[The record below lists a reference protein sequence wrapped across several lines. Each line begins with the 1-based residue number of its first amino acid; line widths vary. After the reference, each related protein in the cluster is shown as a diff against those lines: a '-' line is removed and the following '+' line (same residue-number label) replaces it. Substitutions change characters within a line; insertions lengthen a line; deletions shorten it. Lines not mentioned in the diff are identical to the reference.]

1 MENIVKAI
9 AQDETINV
17 MEYIE
22 NNLNILLDNYP
33 IFMENIDTITLYRIL
48 ENEEIEYNIIFKII
62 SNINI
67 IQCLKLLYHN
77 NFLYNIEVLSIIL
90 IKLLDYKPLLNLY
103 CSNNPFNFIRNNDS
117 LKAIIIQL
125 KTIYIFVYNENIK
138 CKCFE
143 SKISKDFL
151 MSLQSNYFN
160 FNVIVFLHNIKSLIL
175 TLETI
180 YSYHSEYYKAEKEF
194 YDLDCKN
201 LQEHM
206 IYEEIFD
213 NFVLAY
219 RKNIK
224 PININYTINGNNG
237 EINNILNFIFIVNKD

>member
-1 MENIVKAI
+1 MELENIVKAI

-48 ENEEIEYNIIFKII
+48 ENEKIEYKII
-62 SNINI
+62 KNSDI
-67 IQCLKLLYHN
+67 IQCLKLLYHI

-90 IKLLDYKPLLNLY
+90 IKLLDYKPLLNLC

-117 LKAIIIQL
+117 LKAIIMQL
-125 KTIYIFVYNENIK
+125 KNIYIFVYNENIK

-143 SKISKDFL
+143 SKINKDFL

-160 FNVIVFLHNIKSLIL
+160 FNVIVFLNNIKSLIL

-180 YSYHSEYYKAEKEF
+180 YSYYSEYYNKEKEF

-201 LQEHM
+201 QQEHM
-206 IYEEIFD
+206 IYQEIFD
-213 NFVLAY
+213 DFVLEY

-237 EINNILNFIFIVNKD
+237 DINNILNFVF

>member
-1 MENIVKAI
+1 MEFEDIVKAI

-22 NNLNILLDNYP
+22 NNLNILLDNYS
-33 IFMENIDTITLYRIL
+33 IFIENIDTITLYRIL
-48 ENEEIEYNIIFKII
+48 ENEEIEYKII
-62 SNINI
+62 SNIDI
-67 IQCLKLLYHN
+67 TQCLKLLYHN

-90 IKLLDYKPLLNLY
+90 IKLLDYTPLLNLC
-103 CSNNPFNFIRNNDS
+103 CSTNPFNFIRNNNS

-125 KTIYIFVYNENIK
+125 KTIYIFIYNENIK

-143 SKISKDFL
+143 SKLGKDFQ

-160 FNVIVFLHNIKSLIL
+160 FNVIVFLNNIKNLIL

-180 YSYHSEYYKAEKEF
+180 YSYHSEYYIKEKEF

-206 IYEEIFD
+206 MYEEIFD

-237 EINNILNFIFIVNKD
+237 DINNILNFVF

>member
-1 MENIVKAI
+1 MEFEDIVKAI

-22 NNLNILLDNYP
+22 NNLNILLDNYS
-33 IFMENIDTITLYRIL
+33 IFIENIDTITLYRIL
-48 ENEEIEYNIIFKII
+48 ENEEIEYKII
-62 SNINI
+62 SNIDI
-67 IQCLKLLYHN
+67 TQCLKLLYHN

-90 IKLLDYKPLLNLY
+90 IKLLDYTPLLNLC
-103 CSNNPFNFIRNNDS
+103 CSTNPFNFIRNNDS

-125 KTIYIFVYNENIK
+125 KTIYIFIYNENIK

-143 SKISKDFL
+143 SKLGKDFQ

-160 FNVIVFLHNIKSLIL
+160 FNVIVFLNNIKNLIL

-180 YSYHSEYYKAEKEF
+180 YSYHSEYYIKEKEF

-201 LQEHM
+201 QQEHM
-206 IYEEIFD
+206 MYEEIFD

-237 EINNILNFIFIVNKD
+237 DINNILNFIF

>member
-1 MENIVKAI
+1 MELENIVKAI
-9 AQDETINV
+9 AQNETINV

-33 IFMENIDTITLYRIL
+33 IFIENIDTITLYRIL
-48 ENEEIEYNIIFKII
+48 ENEKIEYKII
-62 SNINI
+62 KNIDI
-67 IQCLKLLYHN
+67 TQCLKLLYHN

-90 IKLLDYKPLLNLY
+90 IKLLDYKPLLNLC

-117 LKAIIIQL
+117 LKAIIMQL
-125 KTIYIFVYNENIK
+125 KNIYIFVYNENIK

-143 SKISKDFL
+143 SKLGKDFQ

-160 FNVIVFLHNIKSLIL
+160 FNVIAFLNNIKSLIL

-180 YSYHSEYYKAEKEF
+180 YSYYSEYYNKEKEF

-201 LQEHM
+201 QQEHM
-206 IYEEIFD
+206 IYQEIFD
-213 NFVLAY
+213 DFVLEY

-237 EINNILNFIFIVNKD
+237 DINNILNFIF

>member
-1 MENIVKAI
+1 MELENIIKAI

-48 ENEEIEYNIIFKII
+48 ENEKIEYKII
-62 SNINI
+62 KNIDI
-67 IQCLKLLYHN
+67 TQCLKLLYHN

-90 IKLLDYKPLLNLY
+90 IKLLDYKPLLNLC
-103 CSNNPFNFIRNNDS
+103 CSKNPFNFIRNNDS

-125 KTIYIFVYNENIK
+125 KNIYIFVYNENIK
-138 CKCFE
+138 CKCFV
-143 SKISKDFL
+143 SKINKDFL
-151 MSLQSNYFN
+151 VSLQNNYFN
-160 FNVIVFLHNIKSLIL
+160 FNVITFLNNIKSLIL

-180 YSYHSEYYKAEKEF
+180 YSYYSEYYNKEKEF

-201 LQEHM
+201 QQEHM
-206 IYEEIFD
+206 IYQEIFD
-213 NFVLAY
+213 DFVLEY
-219 RKNIK
+219 RKNIR
-224 PININYTINGNNG
+224 PISINYTINGNNG
-237 EINNILNFIFIVNKD
+237 DINNILNFIF

>member
-1 MENIVKAI
+1 MEFEDIVKAI

-22 NNLNILLDNYP
+22 NNLNILLDNYS
-33 IFMENIDTITLYRIL
+33 IFIENIDTITLYRIL
-48 ENEEIEYNIIFKII
+48 ENEEIEYKII
-62 SNINI
+62 SNIDI
-67 IQCLKLLYHN
+67 TQCLKLLYHN

-90 IKLLDYKPLLNLY
+90 IKLLDYTPLLNLC
-103 CSNNPFNFIRNNDS
+103 CSTNPFNFIRNNNS

-125 KTIYIFVYNENIK
+125 KTIYIFIYNENIK

-143 SKISKDFL
+143 SKLGKDFQ

-160 FNVIVFLHNIKSLIL
+160 FNVIVFLNNIKNLIL

-180 YSYHSEYYKAEKEF
+180 YSYHSEYYIKEKEF

-206 IYEEIFD
+206 MYEEIFD

-219 RKNIK
+219 RKNMR

-237 EINNILNFIFIVNKD
+237 DINNILNFVF

>member
-1 MENIVKAI
+1 MDIENIVKAI

-17 MEYIE
+17 IEYIE
-22 NNLNILLDNYP
+22 NNLNILLDNYS
-33 IFMENIDTITLYRIL
+33 IFIENIDTTTLYRIL
-48 ENEEIEYNIIFKII
+48 ENEEIEYNVLFKII
-62 SNINI
+62 KNIDI
-67 IQCLKLLYHN
+67 TQCLKLLYHN

-90 IKLLDYKPLLNLY
+90 IKLLDYKPLLNLC

-125 KTIYIFVYNENIK
+125 KNIYIFVYNKNIK

-160 FNVIVFLHNIKSLIL
+160 FNVIVFLNNIKSLIL

-180 YSYHSEYYKAEKEF
+180 YSYYSEYYKAEKEF
-194 YDLDCKN
+194 CDLDCKN

-206 IYEEIFD
+206 MYEEIFD
-213 NFVLAY
+213 NFVLEY
-219 RKNIK
+219 RQNIK
-224 PININYTINGNNG
+224 PININYKIDGNNG
-237 EINNILNFIFIVNKD
+237 DINNILNFIF

>member
-9 AQDETINV
+9 AQDETIDV
-17 MEYIE
+17 IEYIE
-22 NNLNILLDNYP
+22 NNLNILLDNYS
-33 IFMENIDTITLYRIL
+33 IFIENIDIITLYRIL
-48 ENEEIEYNIIFKII
+48 ENEEIEYNVLFKII
-62 SNINI
+62 NNIDI
-67 IQCLKLLYHN
+67 TQCLKLLYHN

-90 IKLLDYKPLLNLY
+90 IKLLDYKPLLNLC

-125 KTIYIFVYNENIK
+125 KAIYIFVYNENIK

-160 FNVIVFLHNIKSLIL
+160 FNVIVFLNNIKSLIL

-180 YSYHSEYYKAEKEF
+180 YSYYSEYYKAEKEF
-194 YDLDCKN
+194 CDLNCSN

-206 IYEEIFD
+206 IYKEIFD
-213 NFVLAY
+213 NFVLEY
-219 RKNIK
+219 RKTIK
-224 PININYTINGNNG
+224 PININYTIDGNNG
-237 EINNILNFIFIVNKD
+237 DINNILNFIY

>member
-1 MENIVKAI
+1 MEFEDIVKAI

-48 ENEEIEYNIIFKII
+48 ENEKIEYKII
-62 SNINI
+62 KNIDI

-90 IKLLDYKPLLNLY
+90 IKLLDYKPLLNLC

-125 KTIYIFVYNENIK
+125 KNIYIFVYNENIK

-143 SKISKDFL
+143 SKLGKDFQ

-160 FNVIVFLHNIKSLIL
+160 FNVIVFLNNIKNLIL

-180 YSYHSEYYKAEKEF
+180 YSYHSEYYIKEKEF

-206 IYEEIFD
+206 MYEEIFD

-237 EINNILNFIFIVNKD
+237 DINNILNFVF

>member
-9 AQDETINV
+9 AQDETIDV
-17 MEYIE
+17 IEYIE
-22 NNLNILLDNYP
+22 NNLNILLDNYS
-33 IFMENIDTITLYRIL
+33 IFIENIDIITLYRIL
-48 ENEEIEYNIIFKII
+48 ENEEIEYNVLFKII
-62 SNINI
+62 NNIDI
-67 IQCLKLLYHN
+67 TQCLKLLYHN

-90 IKLLDYKPLLNLY
+90 IKLLDYKPLLNLC

-125 KTIYIFVYNENIK
+125 KAIYIFVYNENIK

-160 FNVIVFLHNIKSLIL
+160 FNVIVFLNNIKSLIL

-180 YSYHSEYYKAEKEF
+180 YSYYNEYYKAEKEF
-194 YDLDCKN
+194 CDLNCSN

-206 IYEEIFD
+206 IYKEIFD
-213 NFVLAY
+213 NFVLEY
-219 RKNIK
+219 RKTIK
-224 PININYTINGNNG
+224 PININYTIDGNNG
-237 EINNILNFIFIVNKD
+237 DINNILNFIF

>member
-1 MENIVKAI
+1 MENIVEAI
-9 AQDETINV
+9 AQDKT
-17 MEYIE
+17 
-22 NNLNILLDNYP
+22 
-33 IFMENIDTITLYRIL
+33 
-48 ENEEIEYNIIFKII
+48 II
-62 SNINI
+62 SNIDI
-67 IQCLKLLYHN
+67 KQCLQLLYHN

-90 IKLLDYKPLLNLY
+90 IKLLDYKPLLNLC

-125 KTIYIFVYNENIK
+125 KNIYIFVYNENIK

-160 FNVIVFLHNIKSLIL
+160 FNVTTFLNNIKNLIL

-180 YSYHSEYYKAEKEF
+180 YSYHSEYYKTEKEF
-194 YDLDCKN
+194 CDLDCKN
-201 LQEHM
+201 LAEHM
-206 IYEEIFD
+206 IYHEIFD
-213 NFVLAY
+213 NFVLEY
-219 RKNIK
+219 RANTR

-237 EINNILNFIFIVNKD
+237 DINNILNFIFL

>member
-1 MENIVKAI
+1 MEFEDIVKAI

-17 MEYIE
+17 MEYIK
-22 NNLNILLDNYP
+22 NNLNILLDNYS
-33 IFMENIDTITLYRIL
+33 IFIENIDTITLYRIL
-48 ENEEIEYNIIFKII
+48 ENEEIEYKII
-62 SNINI
+62 SNIDI
-67 IQCLKLLYHN
+67 TQCLKLLYHN

-90 IKLLDYKPLLNLY
+90 IKLLDYTPLLNLC
-103 CSNNPFNFIRNNDS
+103 CSTNPFNFIRNNNS

-125 KTIYIFVYNENIK
+125 KTIYIFIYNENIK

-143 SKISKDFL
+143 SKLGKDFQ

-160 FNVIVFLHNIKSLIL
+160 FNVIVFLNNIKNLIL

-180 YSYHSEYYKAEKEF
+180 YSYHSEYYIKEKEF

-206 IYEEIFD
+206 MYEEIFD

-237 EINNILNFIFIVNKD
+237 DINNILNFVF

>member
-1 MENIVKAI
+1 MDIENIVKAI

-17 MEYIE
+17 IEYIE
-22 NNLNILLDNYP
+22 NNLNILLDNYS
-33 IFMENIDTITLYRIL
+33 IFIENIDTTTLYRIL
-48 ENEEIEYNIIFKII
+48 ENEEIEYNVLFKII
-62 SNINI
+62 KNIDI
-67 IQCLKLLYHN
+67 TQCLKLLYHN

-90 IKLLDYKPLLNLY
+90 IKLLDYKPLLNLC

-125 KTIYIFVYNENIK
+125 KNIYIFVYNENIK

-160 FNVIVFLHNIKSLIL
+160 FNVIVFLNNIKSLIL

-180 YSYHSEYYKAEKEF
+180 YSYYSEYYKAEKEF
-194 YDLDCKN
+194 CDLDCKN

-206 IYEEIFD
+206 MYEEIFD
-213 NFVLAY
+213 NFVLEY
-219 RKNIK
+219 RQNIK
-224 PININYTINGNNG
+224 PININYKIDGNNG
-237 EINNILNFIFIVNKD
+237 DINNILNFIF

>member
-1 MENIVKAI
+1 MEFENIVKAI
-9 AQDETINV
+9 AQDETIDV

-22 NNLNILLDNYP
+22 NNLNILLDNYS
-33 IFMENIDTITLYRIL
+33 IFIENIDTITLYRIL

-62 SNINI
+62 KNIDI
-67 IQCLKLLYHN
+67 TQCLKLLYHN

-90 IKLLDYKPLLNLY
+90 IKLLDYKPLLNLC

-125 KTIYIFVYNENIK
+125 KTIYIFIYNENIK

-143 SKISKDFL
+143 SKLGKDFQ

-160 FNVIVFLHNIKSLIL
+160 FNVIVFLNNIKNLIL

-180 YSYHSEYYKAEKEF
+180 YSYHSEYYIKEKEF
-194 YDLDCKN
+194 CDLDCKN

-206 IYEEIFD
+206 IYQEIFD

-237 EINNILNFIFIVNKD
+237 DINNILNFVF

>member
-1 MENIVKAI
+1 MEFENIVKAI

-22 NNLNILLDNYP
+22 NNLNILLDNYS
-33 IFMENIDTITLYRIL
+33 IFIENIDTITLYRIL
-48 ENEEIEYNIIFKII
+48 ENEEIEYNILFKII
-62 SNINI
+62 SNIDI
-67 IQCLKLLYHN
+67 TQCLKLLYHN

-90 IKLLDYKPLLNLY
+90 IKLLDYTPLLNLC
-103 CSNNPFNFIRNNDS
+103 CSNNPFNFIRNNDT

-125 KTIYIFVYNENIK
+125 KTIYIFIYNENIK

-143 SKISKDFL
+143 SKLGKDFQ

-160 FNVIVFLHNIKSLIL
+160 FNVISFLNNIKSLIL

-180 YSYHSEYYKAEKEF
+180 YSYYSEYYIKEKEF
-194 YDLDCKN
+194 CDLNCSN

-206 IYEEIFD
+206 IYKEIFD
-213 NFVLAY
+213 NFVLEY
-219 RKNIK
+219 RENMR

-237 EINNILNFIFIVNKD
+237 DINNILNFIF

>member
-1 MENIVKAI
+1 MEFENIVKAI

-22 NNLNILLDNYP
+22 NNLNILLDNYS
-33 IFMENIDTITLYRIL
+33 IFIENIDTITLYRIL
-48 ENEEIEYNIIFKII
+48 ENEEIEYNILFKII
-62 SNINI
+62 SNIDI
-67 IQCLKLLYHN
+67 TQCLKLLYHN

-90 IKLLDYKPLLNLY
+90 IKLLDYTQLLNLC
-103 CSNNPFNFIRNNDS
+103 CSNNPVNFIRNNDT

-125 KTIYIFVYNENIK
+125 KTIYIFIYNENIK

-143 SKISKDFL
+143 SKLGKDFQ

-160 FNVIVFLHNIKSLIL
+160 FNVISFLNNIKSLIL

-180 YSYHSEYYKAEKEF
+180 YSYYSEYYIKEKEF
-194 YDLDCKN
+194 CDLNCSN

-206 IYEEIFD
+206 IYKEIFD
-213 NFVLAY
+213 NFVLEY
-219 RKNIK
+219 RENMR

-237 EINNILNFIFIVNKD
+237 DINNK

>member
-1 MENIVKAI
+1 MEFEDIVKAI

-22 NNLNILLDNYP
+22 NNLNILLDNYS
-33 IFMENIDTITLYRIL
+33 IFIENIDTITLYRIL
-48 ENEEIEYNIIFKII
+48 ENEEIEYKII
-62 SNINI
+62 SNIDI
-67 IQCLKLLYHN
+67 TQCLKLLYHN

-90 IKLLDYKPLLNLY
+90 IKLLDYTPLLNLC
-103 CSNNPFNFIRNNDS
+103 CSTNPFNFIRNNNS

-125 KTIYIFVYNENIK
+125 KTIYIFMYNENIK

-143 SKISKDFL
+143 SKLGKDFQ

-160 FNVIVFLHNIKSLIL
+160 FNVIVFLNNIKNLIL

-180 YSYHSEYYKAEKEF
+180 YSYHSEYYIKEKEF

-206 IYEEIFD
+206 MYEEIFD

-237 EINNILNFIFIVNKD
+237 DINNILNFVF

>member
-1 MENIVKAI
+1 MEFEDIVKAI

-22 NNLNILLDNYP
+22 NNLNILLDNYS
-33 IFMENIDTITLYRIL
+33 IFIENIDTITLYRIL
-48 ENEEIEYNIIFKII
+48 ENEEIEYKII
-62 SNINI
+62 SNIDI
-67 IQCLKLLYHN
+67 TQCLKLLYHN

-90 IKLLDYKPLLNLY
+90 IKLLDYTPLLNLC
-103 CSNNPFNFIRNNDS
+103 CSTNPFNFIRNNDS

-125 KTIYIFVYNENIK
+125 KTIYIFMYNENIK

-143 SKISKDFL
+143 SKLGKDFQ

-160 FNVIVFLHNIKSLIL
+160 FNVIVFLNNIKNLIL

-180 YSYHSEYYKAEKEF
+180 YSYHSEYYIKEKEF

-206 IYEEIFD
+206 MYEEIFD

-237 EINNILNFIFIVNKD
+237 DINNILNFVF

>member
-1 MENIVKAI
+1 MEFEDIVKAI

-33 IFMENIDTITLYRIL
+33 IFIENIDTITLYRIL

-62 SNINI
+62 SNIDI
-67 IQCLKLLYHN
+67 TQCLKLLYHN

-90 IKLLDYKPLLNLY
+90 IKLLDYTPLLNLC
-103 CSNNPFNFIRNNDS
+103 CSTNPFNFIRNNDS

-125 KTIYIFVYNENIK
+125 KTIYIFIYNENIK

-143 SKISKDFL
+143 SKLGKDFQ

-160 FNVIVFLHNIKSLIL
+160 FNVIVFLNNIKNLIL

-180 YSYHSEYYKAEKEF
+180 YSYHSEYYIKEKEF

-201 LQEHM
+201 LHEHM
-206 IYEEIFD
+206 MYEEIFD

-237 EINNILNFIFIVNKD
+237 DINNILNFVF

>member
-1 MENIVKAI
+1 MEFEDIVKAI

-22 NNLNILLDNYP
+22 NNLNILLDNYS
-33 IFMENIDTITLYRIL
+33 IFIENIDTITLYRIL
-48 ENEEIEYNIIFKII
+48 ENEEIEYKII
-62 SNINI
+62 SNIDI
-67 IQCLKLLYHN
+67 TQCLKLLYHN

-90 IKLLDYKPLLNLY
+90 IKLLDYTPLLNLC
-103 CSNNPFNFIRNNDS
+103 CSTNPFNFIRNNDS

-125 KTIYIFVYNENIK
+125 KTIYIFIYNENIK

-143 SKISKDFL
+143 SKLGKDFQ

-160 FNVIVFLHNIKSLIL
+160 FNVIVFLNNIKNLIL

-180 YSYHSEYYKAEKEF
+180 YSYHSEYYIKEKEF

-206 IYEEIFD
+206 VYEEIFD

-237 EINNILNFIFIVNKD
+237 DINNILNFIF